1 MKTIDN
7 EFGVDKKKYKRD
19 EVIGLLRSL
28 TDKFNERLS
37 ELKATVS
44 ELKSENDKLKVE
56 LGVFKDKNSIIE
68 ASIKDA
74 QEKASDTEERARL
87 RYSLVMESLKR
98 FSEKWNGYFEYL
110 KTKYPLYPI
119 IKKSAELK
127 NKINAIM
134 NDEDAEKSVSV
145 INDALSEIIEEK
157 NQPFNPKEIINDY
170 VAATGDNGFD
180 LDEVLNPGELQ
191 LEDLCKELGL
201 LE

>member
-19 EVIGLLRSL
+19 EVIGLLRGL

-37 ELKATVS
+37 ELKANVF

-119 IKKSAELK
+119 IKKSTELK

>member
-28 TDKFNERLS
+28 TDKFNEQLS
-37 ELKATVS
+37 ELKANVS

-110 KTKYPLYPI
+110 KTKYPLYSI

-134 NDEDAEKSVSV
+134 NDEDTEKSVSV

>member
-7 EFGVDKKKYKRD
+7 EFGIDKKKYKRD
-19 EVIGLLRSL
+19 EVIEMLRAV
-28 TDKFNERLS
+28 TDKFNCRLS
-37 ELKATVS
+37 ELKANVS
-44 ELKSENDKLKVE
+44 ELKSENDKLKIE

-74 QEKASDTEERARL
+74 EEKASDTEERAML
-87 RYSLVMESLKR
+87 RYSLVMESLKK

-110 KTKYPLYPI
+110 KAKYPLYPI
-119 IKKSAELK
+119 VKKSSELK
-127 NKINAIM
+127 NRISALAK
-134 NDEDAEKSVSV
+134 EDNAEKSVAEL
-145 INDALSEIIEEK
+145 NDRLSEVIEEK
-157 NQPFNPKEIINDY
+157 NRPFNPKEIINDY

>member
-37 ELKATVS
+37 ELKANVS

-119 IKKSAELK
+119 MR
-127 NKINAIM
+127 N
-134 NDEDAEKSVSV
+134 
-145 INDALSEIIEEK
+145 
-157 NQPFNPKEIINDY
+157 
-170 VAATGDNGFD
+170 
-180 LDEVLNPGELQ
+180 
-191 LEDLCKELGL
+191 
-201 LE
+201 